1 MAVLVPH
8 GYCEGKGSLD
18 PFPIIL
24 KGDNM
29 DLIFNLIIFMLVGGL
44 IGYITNKIAVKML
57 FRPVKPI
64 NLILFK
70 IQGVLP
76 KRKAA
81 LSKSI
86 AKTVKEE
93 LLNENDI
100 LNSLLTEESKSKLK
114 KALEEELIK
123 QVDNFLPAP
132 AKALLGS
139 TLETKLRTAIDE
151 NGDLLIERLVNK
163 LKDGSVSYIDIEKL
177 VEEKINKLDFKEIE
191 KIVLNLTRKELR
203 HIEKIGLV
211 LGLAIGLVQ
220 FLIFLLV
227 G

>member
-1 MAVLVPH
+1 M
-8 GYCEGKGSLD
+8 
-18 PFPIIL
+18 
-24 KGDNM
+24 N
-29 DLIFNLIIFMLVGGL
+29 LIYNLIIFMLVGGL

-57 FRPVKPI
+57 FRPIRPI

-76 KRKAA
+76 KRKDE

-86 AKTVKEE
+86 ARIIK
-93 LLNENDI
+93 NEFLDEDDI
-100 LNSLLTEESKSKLK
+100 LNSLLTNESKTKLK
-114 KALEEELIK
+114 KALEDELIN
-123 QVDNFLPAP
+123 QVDNFLPPA

-139 TLETKLRTAIDE
+139 TLEIKLRTAIDE

-163 LKDGSVSYIDIEKL
+163 LKDGTTSYIDVEKL
-177 VEEKINKLDFKEIE
+177 VKEKIDKLDFKEIE
-191 KIVLNLTRKELR
+191 KIVLDLTKKELR

-211 LGLAIGLVQ
+211 LGLAIGFVQ
-220 FLIFLLV
+220 FLIFLVV